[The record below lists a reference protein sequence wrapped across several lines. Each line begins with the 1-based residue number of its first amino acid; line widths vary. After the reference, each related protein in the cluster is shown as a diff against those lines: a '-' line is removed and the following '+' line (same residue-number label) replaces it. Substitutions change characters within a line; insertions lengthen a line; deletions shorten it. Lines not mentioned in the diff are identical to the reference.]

1 MVDAKGTRLTVKPGE
16 VIIDAAKITMNGNV
30 TVNGKVT
37 TTGDTVAAGIS
48 VSKHTHTGDSGGQTS
63 IPH

>member
-1 MVDAKGTRLTVKPGE
+1 MLLSPGE
-16 VIIDAAKITMNGNV
+16 VIIDAAKITMNGYV

-63 IPH
+63 TPH